1 MYMFFPRIGFA
12 LIRFSHYFNV
22 NFNIAWFYFHEHKR
36 TSLHF
41 NLKMN
46 VSNISDILFNQHFGN
61 SWYNKTQFFFFTFC
75 IFIACIVL
83 KLSTEYHTKI
93 QLSSLLYW
101 IILSELFQIKLYKI
115 NAFGYVLVSIS
126 FSHAISNIIITT
138 KLKNPQKHLYYLT
151 LWSMEHKK
159 SKPFL

>member
-12 LIRFSHYFNV
+12 LISFSHYFNV

-36 TSLHF
+36 TSLQF

-46 VSNISDILFNQHFGN
+46 VSNIYDILFNQHFGN
-61 SWYNKTQFFFFTFC
+61 SWYNKTHFFFTFG

-93 QLSSLLYW
+93 QLSNLLYW
-101 IILSELFQIKLYKI
+101 IILIELFQIKLYKN

-126 FSHAISNIIITT
+126 FLHAISTIIIIT
-138 KLKNPQKHLYYLT
+138 K
-151 LWSMEHKK
+151 
-159 SKPFL
+159 